1 MNQKEVSALI
11 NLLDDPDDAIFEQ
24 ISSKIISLGNEVIP
38 FLESAWESSFDT
50 VLQQRI
56 ENLIHTIQ
64 FGEVRNNLVEWK
76 QNEGKDLLKGVIL
89 IAKYQYPDFDEEKF
103 YAQLK
108 KIKDD
113 IWLELNP
120 NLTALEQIKVV
131 NHVFFDVYGFS
142 GNTGNFHAP
151 QNSYINTVLETKKG
165 NPLSL
170 SIIYSHLCQEL
181 DVPVFGVNLPEHF
194 ILAYVEENVLWK
206 ISQLDEG
213 SNVLFYIN
221 TFSKGTIFSKKEIDS
236 FLKQLKLEPSKKYY
250 EPCSN
255 IDIVKRLLRNLI
267 GSYEKLGYPEKV
279 NEIKELLSC
288 F

>member
-1 MNQKEVSALI
+1 MNEKEVSALI
-11 NLLDDPDDAIFEQ
+11 NLLDDPDETIYEQ
-24 ISSKIISLGNEVIP
+24 ISSKIISFGNEVIP
-38 FLESAWESSFDT
+38 FLESAWETSFDT

-64 FGEVRNNLVEWK
+64 FGEVRKNLVEWK
-76 QNEGKDLLKGVIL
+76 QNDGVDLLKGVIL

-103 YAQLK
+103 FTHLK
-108 KIKDD
+108 QIKDD
-113 IWLELNP
+113 IWLELNA
-120 NLTALEQIKVV
+120 NLTALEQIKVI
-131 NHVFFDVYGFS
+131 NHVFFDVHGFS
-142 GNTGNFHAP
+142 GNTSNFHAP
-151 QNSYINTVLETKKG
+151 QNSYINIVLETKKG

-170 SIIYSHLCQEL
+170 SILYSYLCREL
-181 DVPVFGVNLPEHF
+181 DVPVYGINLPEHF

-221 TFSKGTIFSKKEIDS
+221 TFSKGTVFSKKEVDS

-250 EPCSN
+250 EPCNN

-288 F
+288 I

>member
-38 FLESAWESSFDT
+38 FLESAWETSFDT

-64 FGEVRNNLVEWK
+64 FGEVRNKLVDWK
-76 QNEGKDLLKGVIL
+76 QNEGKELLKGVIL

-120 NLTALEQIKVV
+120 NLTALEQIKVI

-181 DVPVFGVNLPEHF
+181 DVPVYGVNLPEHF

-221 TFSKGTIFSKKEIDS
+221 TFSKGTVFSKKEIDS

-279 NEIKELLSC
+279 NEIKELISC

>member
-76 QNEGKDLLKGVIL
+76 QDEGKDLLKGVIL

-267 GSYEKLGYPEKV
+267 GAYEKLGYPEKV